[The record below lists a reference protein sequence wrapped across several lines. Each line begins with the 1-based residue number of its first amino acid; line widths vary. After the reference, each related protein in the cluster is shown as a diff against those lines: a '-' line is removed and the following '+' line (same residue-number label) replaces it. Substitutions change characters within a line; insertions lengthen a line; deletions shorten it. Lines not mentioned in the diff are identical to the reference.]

1 MVSKRKV
8 GKFILKI
15 GSVIFNINDIDQ
27 GNILLEERSCENILI
42 YEVAYKTPYGAKL
55 LCINFDKVDRYT
67 RKYGGTKNV
76 W

>member
-67 RKYGGTKNV
+67 RKYSGTKNV
-76 W
+76 